1 VPNWTI
7 RAAEPGDADFLA
19 EMLAAAA
26 GWRPNA
32 APPDVLADPQLAQY
46 VSGWG
51 RPGDLGVVASG
62 PDGEPIGAAWLRRFS
77 SDEPGFGFVDPAV
90 PELSIAVRTGWRGD
104 GVGHRLLQAL
114 EAAARAAGVPAI
126 SLSVERANAAI
137 AWYRTGGFHTVR
149 YGPTADIMLKRLDG
163 PSRPAEPAASA
174 RPSLGSAPS
183 PPAGFDLVRARRE
196 TPGTAH
202 VVHLNNAGA
211 ALPPVPV
218 LSAVTEHLRLE
229 AVRGG
234 YEAAEAAEAAA
245 EHTYDAVATLL
256 GCHRDE
262 IAIIENATR
271 AWDMAFYSIRFRP
284 GDRILTARAEYASN
298 VIAFLQAA
306 RHSGAVVEVIPDDEH
321 GQVSVSALAA
331 RLDDRV
337 RLVAITH
344 VPTQG
349 GLVNPA
355 AAIGAVTRQAGVP
368 YLLDACQS
376 VGQLPVDV
384 GEIGCDLLSAT
395 GRKFL
400 RGPRGT
406 GFLYVRRELI
416 EQLEPPL
423 LDLHAASWTAPD
435 RYEIRPD
442 ARRFENWES
451 YYAGKI
457 GLGVAVDYALGWGLA
472 AICDRVTALAENLRR
487 RLADLPKVAVHDL
500 GARRSASVSF
510 TKDGVPA
517 PAIAEQLRRAGINTS
532 VTSAESARFDFE
544 ARGLTEMVRASVHYY
559 NTEDELDQLCTVVA
573 AMP

>member
-7 RAAEPGDADFLA
+7 RAARPEDAGFLA
-19 EMLAAAA
+19 EMVAAAA
-26 GWRPNA
+26 AWRPNA
-32 APPDVLADPQLAQY
+32 TEPDVPTNPELARY
-46 VSGWG
+46 VTGWG
-51 RPGDLGVVASG
+51 RPADLGVIAVTG
-62 PDGEPIGAAWLRRFS
+62 PDGEPIGAAWLRRFTGA
-77 SDEPGFGFVDPAV
+77 EPGYGFVDPGV
-90 PELSIAVRTGWRGD
+90 PELSIAVRPGWRGS
-104 GVGHRLLQAL
+104 GVGRGLLQAL
-114 EAAARAAGVPAI
+114 EAAARSEGVPAI

-137 AWYRTGGFHTVR
+137 AWYRAEGFHTVR
-149 YGPTADIMLKRLDG
+149 YDATSDTMLKRLDG
-163 PSRPAEPAASA
+163 AAPRTVLTPDHDSRSALPSD
-174 RPSLGSAPS
+174 
-183 PPAGFDLVRARRE
+183 GFDVARARHE
-196 TPGTAH
+196 TPGIAH

-211 ALPPVPV
+211 GLVPAPV
-218 LSAVTEHLRLE
+218 LDAVTEHLRLE
-229 AVRGG
+229 AVRGA
-234 YEAAEAAEAAA
+234 YEAADAAEAAA
-245 EHTYDAVATLL
+245 EHTYDALATLL

-262 IAIIENATR
+262 IAIVENATR
-271 AWDMAFYSIRFRP
+271 AWDMAFYALRFQP
-284 GDRILTARAEYASN
+284 GDRILTAQAEYASN
-298 VIAFLQAA
+298 VIAYLQAA
-306 RHSGAVVEVIPDDEH
+306 RHSGAVVEVIPNDEH
-321 GQVSVSALAA
+321 GQVSVSALEDM
-331 RLDDRV
+331 LDDRV

-472 AICDRVTALAENLRR
+472 AIRHRVTALAEYLRQ
-487 RLADLPKVAVHDL
+487 RLADLPGVAVHDL
-500 GARRSASVSF
+500 GAQRSAIVTF
-510 TKDGVPA
+510 TNRGVPA
-517 PAIAEQLRRAGINTS
+517 PDLVERLRGAGINTS
-532 VTSAESARFDFE
+532 VTSVESARFDFE
-544 ARGLTEMVRASVHYY
+544 ARGLTEIVRASVHYY
-559 NTEDELDQLCTVVA
+559 NTDDELDRLCSVVA
-573 AMP
+573 GTT